1 MRCTEESPRPMP
13 RTARPPLSAWRASA
27 AEAVTAGSR
36 VTELVTPGPRWT
48 RVVACAASM
57 SWPQTSGARFWLS
70 GKRTVSKSSSS
81 RRRAVRADRRGSG
94 TARTPNSIPGGCR
107 SNHAGCGERSG
118 GCERGARSSL
128 LRRAT
133 RHASSVVAALLA
145 RHDYSDR
152 LLGAERRE
160 VDAVELGDVLAEDRA
175 PLLRGERAGVLGQHV
190 RVRRLGHV
198 RVG

>member
-1 MRCTEESPRPMP
+1 MRCTEESPRPIP

-48 RVVACAASM
+48 RMVACAVSI

-70 GKRTVSKSSSS
+70 GKRKVSKPSSS

-94 TARTPNSIPGGCR
+94 TARTPNSILGGCR

-133 RHASSVVAALLA
+133 RHASSVVAALPALAPRLVRLA
-145 RHDYSDR
+145 RHGYSDR
-152 LLGAERRE
+152 LLAEPYADPRGGDPALQAAPRR
-160 VDAVELGDVLAEDRA
+160 VA
-175 PLLRGERAGVLGQHV
+175 AGRPG
-190 RVRRLGHV
+190 R
-198 RVG
+198 